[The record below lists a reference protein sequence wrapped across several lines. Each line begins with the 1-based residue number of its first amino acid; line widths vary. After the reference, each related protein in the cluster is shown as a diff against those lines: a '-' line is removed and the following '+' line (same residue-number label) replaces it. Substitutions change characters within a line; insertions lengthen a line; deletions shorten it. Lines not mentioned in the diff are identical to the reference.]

1 MPKMRTQRTPQ
12 EGDDRALIEI
22 RDRVIDT
29 LGEVASSWG
38 LNEVVGRIYGALFFS
53 DDPLGL
59 DDIAHRLGI
68 SKATVS
74 LNIPT
79 LENLHM
85 IRRIWRKGERRRF
98 YEAERDFSRIVG
110 TMINTIIRQEV
121 SVVSLTASQ
130 TMEDLDRVITSSKGL
145 AREAAE
151 RDRARMENVVKFVT
165 MAQGLM
171 EMVSAVTDVTGCKNG
186 GRNGKVSPGG
196 GTHGD

>member
-1 MPKMRTQRTPQ
+1 MPKMRTPRTAQ
-12 EGDDRALIEI
+12 EGDDKALIEI

-130 TMEDLDRVITSSKGL
+130 TMEDLDRVITNSRGP

-171 EMVSAVTDVTGCKNG
+171 EMVSAVTDVTGGRNG
-186 GRNGKVSPGG
+186 GRNSKVPPGG

>member
-1 MPKMRTQRTPQ
+1 VPKVRTQRTPQ
-12 EGDDRALIEI
+12 EGDDKALVDI

-53 DDPLGL
+53 DEALGL

-79 LENLHM
+79 LEHLHM
-85 IRRIWRKGERRRF
+85 IRRVWRKGERRRF

-130 TMEDLDRVITSSKGL
+130 TMEDLDRVIANSKGL
-145 AREAAE
+145 AREIAE

-171 EMVSAVTDVTGCKNG
+171 EMVSAVTDVTGGKNG

-196 GTHGD
+196 GSHGD